1 MSAAVIA
8 MTVIAPALAG
18 AWLLSKRLQKLAERA
33 VPPAGRFAD
42 TQYARLHYIERG
54 TARDDA
60 PSVVMLHGLAGQLHH
75 FAYALVDDLA
85 RDVHVIAIDR
95 PGSGYSTRRP
105 GRAITLLEQAAAVDE
120 LLQQLGVRRAVL
132 VGHSLGGALSLT
144 IALQHRSRV
153 AALALIAPL
162 TTLDA
167 ALPRVFAPLQ
177 LGSDLVRHCV
187 AALIATPAL
196 LLTRK
201 RVMPEIFGPE
211 DVPPDY
217 AIRAGGVLSFRPSQ
231 FVSASQ
237 DLAALPTVMHDIER
251 RYPLLTDRDAPPVL
265 VLYGRGD
272 RILDATLQ
280 GNGFVARVPQAELT
294 LIDGGHMLPI
304 TQPASCAALVRAA
317 LRRASTHVPQGA

>member
-85 RDVHVIAIDR
+85 RDVHVIAVDR

-196 LLTRK
+196 LFTRK
-201 RVMPEIFGPE
+201 IG
-211 DVPPDY
+211 
-217 AIRAGGVLSFRPSQ
+217 RA
-231 FVSASQ
+231 
-237 DLAALPTVMHDIER
+237 
-251 RYPLLTDRDAPPVL
+251 
-265 VLYGRGD
+265 
-272 RILDATLQ
+272 
-280 GNGFVARVPQAELT
+280 
-294 LIDGGHMLPI
+294 
-304 TQPASCAALVRAA
+304 
-317 LRRASTHVPQGA
+317 HV